1 MSASHPIHIQSL
13 PSSNVIVRKT
23 VVNELNNETYYHPN
37 YQEA

>member
-13 PSSNVIVRKT
+13 PSSIVIVKKA
-23 VVNELNNETYYHPN
+23 VVNELNNETCYYPT